1 MDHCYENESSN
12 DMSTFYSY
20 YQLFRFSGLVFE
32 SLQVVGVCLFAF
44 RVLPKMQSILHGL
57 ALMTGVAFVPSVSK
71 VGT

>member
-1 MDHCYENESSN
+1 MF
-12 DMSTFYSY
+12 MSTFFHTISNV
-20 YQLFRFSGLVFE
+20 QFQVLLFE
-32 SLQVVGVCLFAF
+32 SLQVMGVCLFAF